1 MARECKVVKERT
13 CRECQATFFMTAAE
27 IKAHAQL
34 CRRAQMA
41 GLILPGAV
49 VRPKVELVGG

>member
-1 MARECKVVKERT
+1 MASEKLKTKERT
-13 CRECQATFFMTAAE
+13 CLECGNIFFMTAKE
-27 IKAHAQL
+27 LKVHAQL

-49 VRPKVELVGG
+49 VRPKVDLGH